1 MGGARASHRARR
13 RLRRRP
19 LSAAALAVALA
30 GCGGGSARI
39 DHPPRAP
46 AAGVRLTSP
55 AFAPGATVPRRFT
68 CDGAGTSPP
77 LRWSRAPAGTEGWA
91 LLVTDPDAPGGTF
104 VHWTVW
110 NLAGTVRGLAA
121 GALPAGA
128 RQGTN
133 SADKE
138 GWTPPCPPSGTHRY
152 VFDVYALRRPLSLAS
167 GASGDD
173 VRAAIA
179 RAAIARGELVA
190 RYGR

>member
-1 MGGARASHRARR
+1 
-13 RLRRRP
+13 
-19 LSAAALAVALA
+19 
-30 GCGGGSARI
+30 
-39 DHPPRAP
+39 
-46 AAGVRLTSP
+46 
-55 AFAPGATVPRRFT
+55 
-68 CDGAGTSPP
+68 
-77 LRWSRAPAGTEGWA
+77 
-91 LLVTDPDAPGGTF
+91 
-104 VHWTVW
+104 
-110 NLAGTVRGLAA
+110 VRGLAA

-179 RAAIARGELVA
+179 GAAIARGELVA